1 MPVREGVEALGE
13 AGVAVTFPCGSDS
26 KGRREQEREGR
37 VRDSVLEGRVLRG
50 RCGKVIR
57 AFWGQSHDGGGGAG
71 GLLCVPGMTSCLGIP
86 APSSLAWSLPEAGLS
101 PQRWFRTLQLGP
113 LVELPVIGGLRAC
126 SCEDSFHSP
135 EGFD

>member
-26 KGRREQEREGR
+26 KGRREQGREGR

-57 AFWGQSHDGGGGAG
+57 AFWGQSHGGGVGKGALVCPRNDILPG
-71 GLLCVPGMTSCLGIP
+71 HPCTLLIGLAPPRSRALTTAMVQNTTAGALG
-86 APSSLAWSLPEAGLS
+86 
-101 PQRWFRTLQLGP
+101 
-113 LVELPVIGGLRAC
+113 
-126 SCEDSFHSP
+126 
-135 EGFD
+135 